1 MKTFPLITTS
11 SSYVLA
17 LVLGLTSTKVLAQD
31 VEATEADEIVVTGI
45 RRAMEKSLDI
55 KRNSNQ
61 VVESLDLSDINS
73 LPDVTIADALV
84 RLPGINGAR
93 DRGNQSQASI
103 RGLGPRMVFG
113 TVNGREVTSSEPG
126 RSIRF
131 EQYPSEL
138 ISSVKVY
145 KSQSADMIAGGIAGT
160 IDLETVS
167 PLSHSGAEYN
177 VGAGL
182 VRYDGGDDI
191 PGFDGNGN
199 RFSGSV
205 IKKIT
210 EEFGFALGVTSQLQK
225 NAYPSYQAWGF
236 NTGGGDQPNLPAG
249 GGDLTGS
256 GDLGYVPWGI
266 QTEVKDLETQRNA
279 VMAVLEFN
287 PTDTLEIKYDALYSV
302 FEMDEAQNQTWYRDI
317 GNWNN
322 GEAGGYSNVTIKN
335 NYALAATANQW
346 TGNIQHVIADYTQEN
361 SVFVHGIKMNYSGFE
376 NWTIK
381 ADLSQSKADRDNY
394 WNALYLQE
402 NGASFSYD
410 LRGTPSVSVPAG
422 SSSATPETANLAIDD
437 WNEGSVLEDENT
449 AIALSFNRLIEA
461 GDFSSID
468 FGVRTADRD
477 KEVIWEGY
485 NISSVLGLQFDWG
498 VGGPYADFPDGFLTS
513 YTVSAIETSPFLN
526 APSYK
531 SAARILFGESDFSD
545 LATVNQSNYWHV
557 KEKNDEAFV
566 KLNFEGDMGGMEYNA
581 NAGVRF
587 VKMETESFAYG
598 SNADSVTNENTYSLP
613 SASLNLFVSEDKIL
627 RFGIA
632 KAISRPPLD
641 EMRAGQYISAQEGQS
656 GNAGNPKLDPFTSN
670 QVDAAFE
677 WYFAEESMVAAAVYY
692 KDIENYVGYTSFE
705 VPSTTGGQPSTIWAP
720 ANTDENGSISGFE
733 LTFQMPLIAG
743 FGIYSNYAYADSDI
757 EEFAPAGNPYPM
769 AGLARDTATF
779 DLWYSHNKFNGRLG
793 WKYHSAYTTGFD
805 WNGSELRRLD
815 AETNLGLSLGYE
827 ITDNFSVRFEANNL
841 TDQELRLS
849 QNNNDADL
857 RRYDVYGKTYT
868 IDFNWKM

>member
-17 LVLGLTSTKVLAQD
+17 LVLGLTSTNLLAQD
-31 VEATEADEIVVTGI
+31 SEEAAEADEIVVTGI

-73 LPDVTIADALV
+73 MPDVTIADALV

-113 TVNGREVTSSEPG
+113 TINGREVTSSEPG
-126 RSIRF
+126 RSIRY

-138 ISSVKVY
+138 ITGVKVY

-167 PLSHSGAEYN
+167 PLKHTGAEYN
-177 VGAGL
+177 LGAGL
-182 VRYDGGDDI
+182 VNYDGGDDI
-191 PGFDGNGN
+191 PGFNEWGN
-199 RFSGSV
+199 RLSGSV
-205 IKKIT
+205 IKKVT

-225 NAYPSYQAWGF
+225 NAYPSFQAWGF

-249 GGDLTGS
+249 GGDLTGD
-256 GDLGYVPWGI
+256 GDFGYVPWGV

-279 VMAVLEFN
+279 VMAVLEFT
-287 PTDTLEIKYDALYSV
+287 PSDELEIKYDALYSV

-322 GEAGGYSNVTIKN
+322 GEAGGYSNVVIKN

-346 TGNIQHVIADYTQEN
+346 TGNIRHVIADYTQEN
-361 SVFVHGIKMNYSGFE
+361 SVFVHGIKLSYSGLE

-394 WNALYLQE
+394 WNALYLDSWG
-402 NGASFSYD
+402 NPFSYD
-410 LRGTPSVSVPAG
+410 LRGTPSVTVPNGTPSAKPE
-422 SSSATPETANLAIDD
+422 SATLAIDD
-437 WNEGSVLEDENT
+437 FNEGSVLEDENS
-449 AIALSFNRLIEA
+449 AFALTFNRLIDA
-461 GDFSSID
+461 GNLASLD
-468 FGVRTADRD
+468 FGVRVADRD
-477 KEVIWEGY
+477 KEVIWESY
-485 NISSVLGLQFDWG
+485 NISSTLGLQFQN
-498 VGGPYADFPDGFLTS
+498 ASFPTNFLS
-513 YTVSAIETSPFLN
+513 SFTVDAFDSSPFLN
-526 APSYK
+526 VPSYK
-531 SAARILFGESDFSD
+531 AAALELFGDANFKQ
-545 LATVNQSNYWHV
+545 LATVNVNNYWRV
-557 KEKNDEAFV
+557 TEKNDEAFV
-566 KLNFEGDMGGMEYNA
+566 KLNFEGDMGGLEYNA

-587 VKMETESFAYG
+587 LKMETESFEYG
-598 SNADSVTNENTYSLP
+598 PNADSVVNENTYSLP
-613 SASLNLFVSEDKIL
+613 SASLNLFISEDRIV

-641 EMRAGQYISAQEGQS
+641 EMRAGQYISAQEGQG

-670 QVDAAFE
+670 QVDVAYE
-677 WYFAEESMVAAAVYY
+677 WYFAEESMVAAAIYY
-692 KDIENYVGYTSFE
+692 KEIENYVGYTSFDIA
-705 VPSTTGGQPSTIWAP
+705 STTGGQPSTIWAP
-720 ANTDENGSISGFE
+720 ANSDEKGSINGFE
-733 LTFQMPLIAG
+733 LTFQMPIGAG

-757 EEFAPAGNPYPM
+757 EEFAPTNNPYPM

-815 AETNLGLSLGYE
+815 AEANLGLSLGYE
-827 ITDNFSVRFEANNL
+827 INDNFSVRLEANNL

-849 QNNNDADL
+849 QNNLDADL

>member
-1 MKTFPLITTS
+1 MKTFPMLTTS

-17 LVLGLTSTKVLAQD
+17 LVLGLTTNNVLAQD
-31 VEATEADEIVVTGI
+31 QEAAEADEIVVTGI

-73 LPDVTIADALV
+73 MPDVTIADALV

-113 TVNGREVTSSEPG
+113 TINGREVTSSEPG
-126 RSIRF
+126 RSIRY

-138 ISSVKVY
+138 ISGVKVY

-167 PLSHSGAEYN
+167 PLKHTGAEYN
-177 VGAGL
+177 LGAGL
-182 VRYDGGDDI
+182 VNYDGGDDI
-191 PGFDGNGN
+191 PGFDGLGN
-199 RFSGSV
+199 RLSGSV
-205 IKKIT
+205 IKKVT

-225 NAYPSYQAWGF
+225 NAYPSFQAWGF

-249 GGDLTGS
+249 GGDLTGN
-256 GDLGYVPWGI
+256 GDFGYVPWGV

-279 VMAVLEFN
+279 VMAVLEFT
-287 PTDTLEIKYDALYSV
+287 PSDELEIKYDALYSV
-302 FEMDEAQNQTWYRDI
+302 FEMDEAQNQTWYQDI

-322 GEAGGYSNVTIKN
+322 GEAGGYSNVFIRN

-346 TGNIQHVIADYTQEN
+346 TGNIRHVIADYTQEN
-361 SVFVHGIKMNYSGFE
+361 SVFVHGIKLSYSGLE
-376 NWTIK
+376 NWKIE
-381 ADLSQSKADRDNY
+381 ADLSQSKAERDNY
-394 WNALYLQE
+394 WNALYLDSWG
-402 NGASFSYD
+402 NPFSYD
-410 LRGTPSVSVPAG
+410 LRGTPSVTVPDG
-422 SSSATPETANLAIDD
+422 SPSAEPQTATLGIDD
-437 WNEGSVLEDENT
+437 FNEGSVLEDENS
-449 AIALSFNRLIEA
+449 AFALSFNRLIDA
-461 GDFSSID
+461 GNLASLD
-468 FGVRTADRD
+468 FGVRVADRD
-477 KEVIWEGY
+477 KEVIWESY
-485 NISSVLGLQFDWG
+485 NISSTLGLQ
-498 VGGPYADFPDGFLTS
+498 YQNASFPAGFLS
-513 YTVSAIETSPFLN
+513 SFTVDAFDSSPFLN

-531 SAARILFGESDFSD
+531 AAAFELFGDTNFKE
-545 LATVNQSNYWHV
+545 LATVNANNYWRV
-557 KEKNDEAFV
+557 TEKNDEAFV
-566 KLNFEGDMGGMEYNA
+566 KLNFEGDMGGLEYNA

-587 VKMETESFAYG
+587 VKMETESFEYG
-598 SNADSVTNENTYSLP
+598 SNADSVINENTYSLP
-613 SASLNLFVSEDKIL
+613 SASLNLFISDDRIV

-641 EMRAGQYISAQEGQS
+641 EMRAGQYISAQEGQG

-670 QVDAAFE
+670 QVDLAYE
-677 WYFAEESMVAAAVYY
+677 WYFAEESMVAAAIYY
-692 KDIENYVGYTSFE
+692 KEIENYVGYTSFDI
-705 VPSTTGGQPSTIWAP
+705 PSTTGGQPSTIWAP
-720 ANTDENGSISGFE
+720 ANSDEKGSINGFE
-733 LTFQMPLIAG
+733 LTLQMPLIAG

-757 EEFAPAGNPYPM
+757 EEFAPTNNPYPM

-815 AETNLGLSLGYE
+815 AEANLGLSLGYE
-827 ITDNFSVRFEANNL
+827 INDNFSVRVEANNL

-849 QNNNDADL
+849 QNNLDADL

-868 IDFNWKM
+868 IDFNWKI